1 MSSKVDSQAALSVK
15 KLNVESSGASTSPL
29 PEPEHAASASAALV
43 TRAAA
48 AAIFLVVMG
57 TPLRVSWVCVI
68 AGHAAVRRARGDGG
82 TFVVR
87 DVPGDRWLLR
97 TAGFYSERARITSAT
112 CSRWENAV
120 S

>member
-57 TPLRVSWVCVI
+57 TPLRDSWVCVI
-68 AGHAAVRRARGDGG
+68 SGYAAVGGGRGWGG
-82 TFVVR
+82 SLRVGVCAGGRGVVR
-87 DVPGDRWLLR
+87 
-97 TAGFYSERARITSAT
+97 
-112 CSRWENAV
+112 AV
-120 S
+120 LFVS